1 MTNKSDT
8 DKEAITVFL
17 EFFGV
22 KKEGSNQK
30 SLIEIEKE
38 IEKQDDYE
46 EEYEL
51 RCVALNNYAKALER
65 LSDSN
70 KFEAVYQTIN
80 YFSRYNIEDYTV
92 VSIVLEKLNEYKGKE
107 LSDKDIVT
115 ISAWGNSLIE
125 WSWGL
130 ETKKEE
136 ELFKSFF
143 GEQNGDHAKLS
154 RGISC
159 AVLSLLPVEY
169 QKPGAKDFIG
179 HYDTGVIEAYIR
191 FLGYGLIDNEYNT
204 KDSPMS
210 PSFSLEIVNRL
221 FGSFADWLQKQ
232 QNI

>member
-1 MTNKSDT
+1 MIEKSNAEKT
-8 DKEAITVFL
+8 FL

-22 KKEGSNQK
+22 KKEGSSQK
-30 SLIEIEKE
+30 TLIELDQE
-38 IEKQDDYE
+38 IEQQDDSEVYD
-46 EEYEL
+46 L
-51 RCVALNNYAKALER
+51 RSEALNNYAKALDN
-65 LSDSN
+65 LSHPV
-70 KFEAVYQTIN
+70 KFQAVYQTIN
-80 YFSRYNIEDYTV
+80 YFSKFNIKDYTI
-92 VSIVLEKLNEYKGKE
+92 VSIVLEKLNEYKGKK
-107 LSDKDIVT
+107 LSDKDIIT

-143 GEQNGDHAKLS
+143 GEQNDDHAKLS

-179 HYDTGVIEAYIR
+179 HYDTGVTEAYIR
-191 FLGYGLIDNEYNT
+191 FLGYGLIENEYDT
-204 KDSPMS
+204 EGKGPMS

-221 FGSFADWLQKQ
+221 FVDFADWLKKQ
-232 QNI
+232 